1 MRRLLLALL
10 IVLLAA
16 GGAAVWLATRYAT
29 PGPLPA
35 ASAIVVPRGGLA
47 ELAENLQRQG
57 VVSHPLAFRVL
68 AVLTAANGPLHA
80 GELIFPA
87 AASPRQ
93 VLAVLRTARPVQHRL
108 TIPEGLTA
116 IQVARLVESTEALA
130 GDVPV
135 LAEGSILPETYQYER
150 GATREQV
157 LDRARAAM
165 DKALQRA
172 WDARTP
178 GLALA
183 SKAEVLVLASL
194 VERETAQ
201 PEERPLIAAVFL
213 NRLRQGMKLQSDPTV
228 VYGASGGLG
237 VLDHPITRA
246 ELDRDDPT
254 NTYRIAG
261 LPPAPICMPGLAA
274 LRAATQ
280 PALTDALYFVA
291 DGSGGHAFA
300 GALGEHL
307 RNVARWRDI
316 ERVRP
321 SGAAVKEGVQP

>member
-1 MRRLLLALL
+1 MRRLLPALL
-10 IVLLAA
+10 VILLAA
-16 GGAAVWLATRYAT
+16 GAAAAWLTTRYAA

-35 ASAIVVPRGGLA
+35 ANAIVVPRGGLA
-47 ELAENLQRQG
+47 DLAADLQRQG

-80 GELIFPA
+80 GELMFPA
-87 AASPRQ
+87 AASLRQ

-130 GDVPV
+130 GDAPV

-183 SKAEVLVLASL
+183 SKAEALILASL
-194 VERETAQ
+194 VERETAR
-201 PEERPLIAAVFL
+201 PEERPMVAAVFL

-246 ELDRDDPT
+246 ELDRDDPA

-280 PALTDALYFVA
+280 PAVTDALYFVA

-316 ERVRP
+316 ERARP
-321 SGAAVKEGVQP
+321 SGAAAREGVHP